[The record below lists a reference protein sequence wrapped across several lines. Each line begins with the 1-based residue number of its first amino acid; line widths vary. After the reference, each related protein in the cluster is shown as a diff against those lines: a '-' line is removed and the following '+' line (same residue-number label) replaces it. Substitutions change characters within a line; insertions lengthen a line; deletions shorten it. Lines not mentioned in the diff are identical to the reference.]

1 MSMRQVY
8 RCFAEKRPGFDVE
21 AGKVLRELREQL
33 GVSDLEGV
41 RIICRYD
48 VDQVERSV
56 YEMARTT
63 VFSEPMVDDF
73 YEETLPEILQRWVDE
88 GKGYRVDRMI
98 GRWLGRLINGR
109 MGQPKLIAGLSEG
122 AELPKDLA
130 CEEGGALSRT
140 QGVFFAIYK
149 DGVLCF
155 LKGKT
160 RN

>member
-1 MSMRQVY
+1 MIPTNHSAYVQNLLRMASAYARGMSPSVIMALSLDDKAY
-8 RCFAEKRPGFDVE
+8 LKEFAAKFKVPGE
-21 AGKVLRELREQL
+21 ELPL
-33 GVSDLEGV
+33 IPL
-41 RIICRYD
+41 
-48 VDQVERSV
+48 
-56 YEMARTT
+56 
-63 VFSEPMVDDF
+63 
-73 YEETLPEILQRWVDE
+73 EETLPEILQRWVDE